1 MYIIYIC
8 EALENKVAI
17 NNKYFSWEENM
28 AISGNLLAPYYGP
41 YESCLHVYIKN
52 AYLPNIK
59 LYSYHRSL
67 ISYSNSSLKFIE

>member
-28 AISGNLLAPYYGP
+28 AISGNLLATYG
-41 YESCLHVYIKN
+41 SCLHMYIIN